1 MRNGWGHQGSFGEGA
16 GGGHGHGW
24 RGGRQGQRIFD
35 HGDIRFV
42 ILSLLAEKSSYGYEL
57 IKAIEDRLHGAYA
70 PSPGLVYP
78 TLTMLE
84 EMEYVSVE
92 EADSSKKLYAIT
104 SQGRRFLKAN
114 KPLVDRITDR
124 MEHAAALHRRV
135 ESPQLVRALQNLKF
149 TLRLKGNSVP
159 LTDNQ
164 IRVIASALD
173 EAARKIEQC

>member
-1 MRNGWGHQGSFGEGA
+1 MRNGWGHHGLFGEGP

-24 RGGRQGQRIFD
+24 RGGRPGQRIFD

-84 EMEYVSVE
+84 EIKYVSAQ
-92 EADSSKKLYAIT
+92 EADGGKKLYSIT
-104 SQGRRFLKAN
+104 SRGRSFLKAS
-114 KPLVDRITDR
+114 KSLVDRIMDR
-124 MEHAAALHRRV
+124 MEHAAALHRRI
-135 ESPQLVRALQNLKF
+135 ESPQLVRAMQNLQF
-149 TLRLKGNSVP
+149 TLRLKGSSVP
-159 LTDNQ
+159 LTDRQ
-164 IRVIASALD
+164 IRAIADALD